1 MYAKHADEEIIMA
14 CFFSNDLLYTGKQC
28 YFNRENIQRVAKELD
43 TLNSGRLL
51 VLKVSKMKKLQFAH
65 KKKKKEKKKVYFRGS
80 WPNLKMEKCN
90 PVAAPMDKGIDL
102 RRILMVSRYT
112 TLF

>member
-14 CFFSNDLLYTGKQC
+14 CFFSNDLLYSGKQC

-65 KKKKKEKKKVYFRGS
+65 AKKKKRKKKGLFQRFLAKFKNG
-80 WPNLKMEKCN
+80 KMQSGGRSN
-90 PVAAPMDKGIDL
+90 GQGH
-102 RRILMVSRYT
+102 
-112 TLF
+112 